1 MNVGRR
7 KCKSATVSLVRED
20 VETPE
25 TAGEGLN
32 WRTLHFYFLQ
42 MNNVVK
48 RRDVSTEN

>member
-1 MNVGRR
+1 MNVGRAR
-7 KCKSATVSLVRED
+7 CKSATVSLVRED

-32 WRTLHFYFLQ
+32 WRTLHFHFPQ

-48 RRDVSTEN
+48 NRDL